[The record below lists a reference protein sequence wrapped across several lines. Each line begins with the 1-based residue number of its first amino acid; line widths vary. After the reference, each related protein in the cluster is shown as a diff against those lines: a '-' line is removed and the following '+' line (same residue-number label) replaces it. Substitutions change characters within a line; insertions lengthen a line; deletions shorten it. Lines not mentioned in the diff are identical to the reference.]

1 MDNNNAHQSGGGL
14 AALARRMQTL
24 GRDGDSILAHINP
37 EEARQLM
44 QMGGRGTINP
54 ATGLPE
60 FATWENF
67 DANLYASRNPGVVQ
81 KYGTQKTDLW
91 NHYTDFG
98 RLEGRVGNAAQV
110 AAREA
115 GYAGVFGV
123 DPDTGETYDPSGGYR
138 QFKLDDD
145 LIQDIPGRS
154 YGLYEDRVPGSY
166 ITAHGGRVIEDSAR
180 NTALH
185 EGLIDQFGYGG
196 DFGTGGFNAFTRVQN
211 ADTRDAIANYIQNF
225 RDTYDESGAAPGA
238 APPALSGYNAAGTA
252 QLPVYTPQ
260 PMPMW
265 GGVNVPGGIES
276 VGVSRSPVT
285 GGDIMRPV
293 NYSPAVTSF
302 DAAMQAQ
309 GVGTRYYIMVMA
321 EDGTLTKKYVP
332 STVAGAQREYVGVY
346 GTRTPE
352 HSFYPS
358 EDFSVADEL
367 DVKGLLGLT

>member
-1 MDNNNAHQSGGGL
+1 
-14 AALARRMQTL
+14 MQTL

-67 DANLYASRNPGVVQ
+67 DANLYASRNPGVVDAF
-81 KYGTQKTDLW
+81 GDNRADMW
-91 NHYTDFG
+91 RHYDAWG
-98 RLEGRVGNAAQV
+98 RDEGRVGNEAEV
-110 AAREA
+110 DARES
-115 GYAGVFGV
+115 GYAGAFG
-123 DPDTGETYDPSGGYR
+123 SGGYA
-138 QFKLDDD
+138 QFRLDDD
-145 LIQDIPGRS
+145 QIQDVAGRS
-154 YGLYEDRVPGSY
+154 YSP
-166 ITAHGGRVIEDSAR
+166 TAHGGRTIQSPAR
-180 NTALH
+180 NVSLH

-225 RDTYDESGAAPGA
+225 RDTYDESGAPPGA
-238 APPALSGYNAAGTA
+238 APPTFQGYNAAGTA

-293 NYSPAVTSF
+293 DYSPAATSF
-302 DAAMQAQ
+302 DEAMQAQ

-332 STVAGAQREYVGVY
+332 STVPGAQREYAGVY

-358 EDFSVADEL
+358 ENFSVADEL
-367 DVKGLLGLT
+367 DVEGLLGLT